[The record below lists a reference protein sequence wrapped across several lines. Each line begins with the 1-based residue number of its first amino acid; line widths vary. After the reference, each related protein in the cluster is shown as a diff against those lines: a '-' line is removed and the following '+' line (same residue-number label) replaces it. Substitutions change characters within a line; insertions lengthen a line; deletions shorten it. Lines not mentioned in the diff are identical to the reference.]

1 MPSPPVA
8 SVKERAGCSP
18 LKVQAV
24 RINENART
32 KVSITIGD
40 SRGVRTV
47 SLGRMAALYRDRA
60 RVVTGPPPSRQLT
73 AGSPIAIMKA
83 ALVMREHNPSP
94 SQQVLYDR
102 IRPQGG
108 RCFRTLPSFH
118 REYRGDDRKRNV
130 GTNRLPER
138 RGSAVSANPFLESPA
153 HGRGEALQVR
163 GVSGSTT
170 QEPLRSRISSCSSP
184 NRRRPLLADL
194 PLKCVLFLL
203 LLATALLAGCGHKK
217 PQAQL

>member
-60 RVVTGPPPSRQLT
+60 REVAGPPPSSQLT
-73 AGSPIAIMKA
+73 ATSPIAIMEA

-130 GTNRLPER
+130 GTYGLPQR
-138 RGSAVSANPFLESPA
+138 RGSPDGAIAFLESHA
-153 HGRGEALQVR
+153 HRGGE
-163 GVSGSTT
+163 
-170 QEPLRSRISSCSSP
+170 
-184 NRRRPLLADL
+184 
-194 PLKCVLFLL
+194 
-203 LLATALLAGCGHKK
+203 
-217 PQAQL
+217 